1 MSNNRIVHFE
11 IPANQP
17 EALTKSCNASSAGGS
32 RRRRFQMSNTGCA
45 KRNPINGAVMKRQDA
60 GQPGMNYVDESSI
73 DATLE
78 QDVKLGGKAALPK
91 TQIADVGAIAAVI
104 DPEGNICGL

>member
-1 MSNNRIVHFE
+1 
-11 IPANQP
+11 
-17 EALTKSCNASSAGGS
+17 
-32 RRRRFQMSNTGCA
+32 
-45 KRNPINGAVMKRQDA
+45 
-60 GQPGMNYVDESSI
+60 MNYVDESSI